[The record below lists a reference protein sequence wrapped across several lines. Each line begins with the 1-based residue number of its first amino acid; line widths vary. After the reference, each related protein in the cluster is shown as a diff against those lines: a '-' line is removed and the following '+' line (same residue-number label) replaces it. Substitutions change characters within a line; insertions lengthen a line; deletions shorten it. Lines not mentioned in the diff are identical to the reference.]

1 MSGAGLGVRRV
12 LRARSGSAGSPGPPR
27 GQRGEVNPRS
37 GEAHGREAGGCQ
49 VAPKARLD
57 GPKGDGGA
65 CGHAHKARRRLADAQ
80 PLRRKSVRLTGPAS
94 GARRPAPPA
103 VVGRARS
110 GGNGKGKACCGDKG
124 EARQAER
131 GFILGTGRRWPG
143 ASFRRV
149 PPRPGPTRR
158 PSGRR
163 RKGDEAGRLL
173 IRLPEGRAA
182 YNMKE
187 ARRVSFPFPPPSCES
202 ARK

>member
-1 MSGAGLGVRRV
+1 MACGWRLAVRPCRGSGWGCGASGGRV
-12 LRARSGSAGSPGPPR
+12 AALRWIWFGSARICSRIHGGSVPGSAGSPGPQR

-124 EARQAER
+124 EARQDD
-131 GFILGTGRRWPG
+131 GFDLGSAPG
-143 ASFRRV
+143 V
-149 PPRPGPTRR
+149 GDGNGEHPPR
-158 PSGRR
+158 
-163 RKGDEAGRLL
+163 
-173 IRLPEGRAA
+173 
-182 YNMKE
+182 M
-187 ARRVSFPFPPPSCES
+187 RV
-202 ARK
+202 A